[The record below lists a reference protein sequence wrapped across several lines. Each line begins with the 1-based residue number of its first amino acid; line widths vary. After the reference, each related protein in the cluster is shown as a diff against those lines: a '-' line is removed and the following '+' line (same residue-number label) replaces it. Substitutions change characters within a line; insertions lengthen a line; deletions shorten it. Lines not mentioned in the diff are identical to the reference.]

1 MVKANGDHEM
11 KFTKF
16 YISILYFV
24 VIITSI
30 TFYVNNYYIIASLL
44 IIGNILPGYKLALS
58 MVEND

>member
-1 MVKANGDHEM
+1 MR
-11 KFTKF
+11 FTKF

-44 IIGNILPGYKLALS
+44 VLGNMLPGYKLALS
-58 MVEND
+58 LMVKHED

>member
-1 MVKANGDHEM
+1 MR
-11 KFTKF
+11 FTKF

-30 TFYVNNYYIIASLL
+30 IFYVNNYYIIASLL
-44 IIGNILPGYKLALS
+44 IIGNVLPGYKLALS

>member
-1 MVKANGDHEM
+1 M

-44 IIGNILPGYKLALS
+44 IVGNALPGYKLALS
-58 MVEND
+58 MAEND

>member
-1 MVKANGDHEM
+1 M

-44 IIGNILPGYKLALS
+44 IIGNTLPGYNLALS